1 MKNKEGRTLINN
13 IEERGW
19 TILNGSFEEGGWTYI
34 GESGASV
41 IDYVIGN
48 ENAIEEIKIVEEGIR
63 TESDHVPL
71 EVQLTVQQGKK
82 RKNRNKVIDI
92 ERSD

>member
-48 ENAIEEIKIVEEGIR
+48 ENAIEEIKIVVVG
-63 TESDHVPL
+63 
-71 EVQLTVQQGKK
+71 
-82 RKNRNKVIDI
+82 RN
-92 ERSD
+92 